1 MTDALH
7 NNQTDRRY
15 ELKVDDHIAYANYRW
30 EDDILVIEFV
40 FTPKELRG
48 QGVASKLMTL
58 LMTEAKEKQFK
69 VRPFCGYAK
78 SWLERHPEYS
88 ELVSGAE

>member
-1 MTDALH
+1 MTLT

-15 ELKVDDHIAYANYRW
+15 ELKVNQHIAYANYRW
-30 EDDILVIEFV
+30 EDEVLVIEFV

-58 LMTEAKEKQFK
+58 LMAEAKENSFK
-69 VRPFCGYAK
+69 VHPICGYAK
-78 SWLERHPEYS
+78 SWLERHPEYD
-88 ELVSGAE
+88 EWAEI